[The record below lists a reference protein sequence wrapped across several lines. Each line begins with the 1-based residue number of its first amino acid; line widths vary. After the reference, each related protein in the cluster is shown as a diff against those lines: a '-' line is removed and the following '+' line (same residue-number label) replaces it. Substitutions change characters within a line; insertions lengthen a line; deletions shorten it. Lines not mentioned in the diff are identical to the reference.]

1 MAVREI
7 KVPDIGG
14 FEAVDVVEVL
24 VDSGERIAKDQS
36 LITLE
41 SDKATMDVPSP
52 LAGTVREVRV
62 RRGDKVSEGDVIAT
76 AEVAAGSAGEESGEK
91 EKAPEE
97 EESPPAA
104 ERPEPPASGRPPAPE
119 PATPAGHPP
128 VAEPPSWDEEQEP
141 LGEPIDEEGF
151 RKAYASPSVRR
162 LARELGVDLS
172 HVDGTGKRGRILAD
186 DVRRYVKRR
195 LSGSAPGP
203 MGLEIPEM
211 PVIDFSRFGEVEV
224 RELSRIQ
231 RISGPAVHRSW
242 LHVPHVTQFE
252 DADITD
258 LDLFRKEHAAEAE
271 AQGFKLTFLAFL
283 LKAAAGALAAYPTVN
298 SSLDPGGDKLVVKKY
313 IHIGFALDTEAG
325 LLVPVI
331 RDVDRKG
338 IFDLARELAELSAAG
353 RDGKLK
359 PDQLQGASFT
369 ISSLGGI
376 GGTAFT
382 PIVNA
387 PEVAILGV
395 SRAAMKPVYR
405 EGELV
410 PRLMLPLS
418 FSYDHRVIDGAL
430 AARFTVHLAALLAD
444 LRRLLL

>member
-1 MAVREI
+1 MAEREI

-14 FEAVDVVEVL
+14 FDSVDVVEVL
-24 VDSGERIAKDQS
+24 IAAGDRIVKDQS

-41 SDKATMDVPSP
+41 SDKATMDVPAP
-52 LAGTVREVRV
+52 VAGTVREVKV
-62 RRGDKVSEGDVIAT
+62 KRGDKVSEGDVIAS
-76 AEVAAGSAGEESGEK
+76 AEVTAGAEAEK
-91 EKAPEE
+91 EPAAPPKKEPPAEKEAPEE
-97 EESPPAA
+97 ARPPV
-104 ERPEPPASGRPPAPE
+104 PEPP
-119 PATPAGHPP
+119 TPAGRLP
-128 VAEPPSWDEEQEP
+128 VAEPSSWDEEPGP
-141 LGEPIDEEGF
+141 LGERIDEEGF

-162 LARELGVDLS
+162 VARELGVDLT
-172 HVDGTGKRGRILAD
+172 HVEGSGQRGRILAE
-186 DVRRYVKRR
+186 DVRRYVKQR
-195 LSGSAPGP
+195 LSGAAG
-203 MGLEIPEM
+203 GGAGFAIPEM

-224 RELSRIQ
+224 RELTRIQ
-231 RISGPAVHRSW
+231 KISGPAVHRSW

-252 DADITD
+252 EADITD
-258 LDLFRKEHAAEAE
+258 LDLFRTEHAAEAE
-271 AQGFKLTFLAFL
+271 TQGFKLTFLAFL

-298 SSLDPGGDKLVVKKY
+298 SSLDPGGEKLIVKKY
-313 IHIGFALDTEAG
+313 IHLGFALDTEAG

-338 IFDLARELAELSAAG
+338 IFDLARELAELSTAG
-353 RDGKLK
+353 RQGKLK
-359 PDQLQGASFT
+359 PDQMQGASFT

-395 SRAAMKPVYR
+395 SRAALKPVYR
-405 EGELV
+405 DGELV
-410 PRLMLPLS
+410 ARLMLPLS

-430 AARFTVHLAALLAD
+430 AARFTVHLAGLLAD